1 MRTATNVQSIKP
13 TSPSAVKHDVIVLL
27 KNDHDAVKKLFTQF
41 EKLAK
46 KDDIKG
52 KVKIANKICS
62 ELIAH
67 TIAEEEIFYPG
78 ARAVTHDDD
87 MLNEAVVEHDS
98 SKDLIAQIQ
107 GMSPE
112 DPMYDAK
119 VKVLGEYINHHVDE
133 EESEMF
139 PMVRKVKELDL
150 RALAAAF
157 TTRKKKV
164 MQQLCN
170 IEGEID
176 PKQLRA
182 LIGTPSHQ

>member
-1 MRTATNVQSIKP
+1 MRTVTNVQSIKR
-13 TSPSAVKHDVIVLL
+13 TSSATVKHDVIVLL
-27 KNDHDAVKKLFTQF
+27 KNDHTAVKKLFTQF

-46 KDDIKG
+46 KNDITG
-52 KVKIANKICS
+52 KVKIANRICS

-78 ARAVTHDDD
+78 ARAAIQDDD
-87 MLNEAVVEHDS
+87 MFNEAVVEHDS
-98 SKDLIAQIQ
+98 AKDLIAQIQ
-107 GMSPE
+107 SMNPE

-119 VKVLGEYINHHVDE
+119 VKVLGEYINHHVEE

-139 PMVRKVKELDL
+139 PMVREAKELDL
-150 RALAAAF
+150 RALAASF
-157 TTRKKKV
+157 TARKKKL

-170 IEGEID
+170 IKGEID

-182 LIGTPSHQ
+182 LIGMPSHH